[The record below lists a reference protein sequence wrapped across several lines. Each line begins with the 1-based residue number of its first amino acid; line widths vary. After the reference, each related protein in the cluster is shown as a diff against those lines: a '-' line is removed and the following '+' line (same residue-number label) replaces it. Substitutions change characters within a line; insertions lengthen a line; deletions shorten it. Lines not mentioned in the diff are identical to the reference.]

1 MQRCGSLFFPAAV
14 IWMVAA
20 VNSTTPAG
28 LIDKPNLVVIC
39 IDDLGYG
46 DVGAFGA
53 TKQSTPN
60 IDRMAREGLRLTSFY
75 ASPVCSAS
83 RAQLMTGCYQAR
95 VSVPGVY
102 QISDSYGLNPAEFTI
117 AERLRDQGYAT
128 ACVGKWHLGDQPAFL
143 PTRQGFDEYFG
154 IPYSNDMQ
162 HRPASGG
169 PAAVPLLLNETVQEL
184 VTEDRQS
191 SLIERFT
198 NQAVNFITAN
208 KTQPFFLYFPHSAV
222 HTPIQVG
229 AEFVGQSGNGRFGDV
244 VEEVDWSVGQILY
257 ALRQHQLDAKT
268 LVIFTSDNG
277 PWLAKGTDAGN
288 AAPLRGG
295 KTTTWEGGVRVPAI
309 AWWPGTIAAG
319 RISDAVVGNIDLL
332 PTAISLAGGT
342 VPESPVIDGR
352 DMSPLLLGTSAASP
366 RNAQFYFSAL
376 ELQAVRQGPWKLALT
391 PQPNDFGNGVAA
403 DAVVNPRLYNLD
415 FDIGETTNVA
425 ADYPEVVATLQTL
438 ASNMNAEIGGANP
451 VARRPAGYVE
461 NPVPLFPLAV
471 LPTPVLTGPPASN
484 LEVRPIITWN
494 AIPEVESYDVWI
506 STKTN
511 STAIMRHRVTGLAF
525 TPTADLPLGE
535 YRVWIQGRYVD
546 GVLTKWSATRQF
558 AVAPRPLM
566 IAPRGAI
573 TTSNPK
579 IIWTPVPGANRYDV
593 WVNNLS
599 TGQSPFVRNL
609 NVVGT
614 QSEITTP
621 LPLGIY
627 RVWVQPINSQAFR
640 GNWSLF
646 SQFTVTT
653 APTQIA
659 PLNITTNGMT
669 KFSWSAV
676 PAQAQ
681 YDLWVRNLT
690 TGQDQVIRE
699 QNLKTTSFTA
709 TTGLAPAN
717 YVWWIKAINNSGLHS
732 TWSAA
737 GKFTVAP

>member
-1 MQRCGSLFFPAAV
+1 LFFAATA
-14 IWMVAA
+14 ICAIA
-20 VNSTTPAG
+20 GLNSTSPAEPVS
-28 LIDKPNLVVIC
+28 KPNIVIIC
-39 IDDLGYG
+39 IDDPGYA

-53 TKQSTPN
+53 TKQATPN
-60 IDRMAREGLRLTSFY
+60 IDRMAREGLILTSFY
-75 ASPVCSAS
+75 VSPVCSAS
-83 RAQLMTGCYQAR
+83 RAQLMTECYQAR
-95 VSVPGVY
+95 VSVPGVFR
-102 QISDSYGLNPAEFTI
+102 ISDSQGLNPAEFTI
-117 AERLRDQGYAT
+117 AERLREQGYAT

-162 HRPASGG
+162 YRPASGG
-169 PAAVPLLLNETVQEL
+169 PAAVPLLLNETVLEL

-198 NQAVNFITAN
+198 SQAINFITAN
-208 KTQPFFLYFPHSAV
+208 KSQPFFLYFPHSAV
-222 HTPIQVG
+222 HTPLQVG
-229 AEFVGQSGNGRFGDV
+229 PEFSGQSGNGRFGDV

-257 ALRQHQLDAKT
+257 TLRQHQLDSRT

-277 PWLAKGTDAGN
+277 PWLAKGADAGS
-288 AAPLRGG
+288 AAPLRAG

-309 AWWPGTIAAG
+309 AWWPATIAAG

-332 PTAISLAGGT
+332 PTAITLAGGT
-342 VPESPVIDGR
+342 VPDSPVIDGR

-366 RNAQFYFSAL
+366 RNAQFYFPAL
-376 ELQAVRQGPWKLALT
+376 ELQAVRQGSWKLAIT
-391 PQPNDFGNGVAA
+391 PQPNDLGIGVAA

-425 ADYPEVVATLQTL
+425 ADYPEVVATLQSL
-438 ASNMNAEIGGANP
+438 AFSMNAEIGGANP

-471 LPTPVLTGPPASN
+471 LPTPVLTGPPASS
-484 LEVRPIITWN
+484 LEVRPVITWN
-494 AIPEVESYDVWI
+494 PIPEVESYDVWI

-511 STAIMRHRVTGLAF
+511 STAIMRQRVTGLAF

-535 YRVWIQGRYVD
+535 YRVWVQGRYSD
-546 GVLTKWSATRQF
+546 GILTKWSAARAF
-558 AVAPRPLM
+558 AVAPRPL
-566 IAPRGAI
+566 ISSPRGTI
-573 TTSNPK
+573 TTSKPK
-579 IIWTPVPGANRYDV
+579 IVWTPVPGATRYEV
-593 WVNNLS
+593 WVNNMS
-599 TGQSPFVRNL
+599 TGQSPFLRNL

-621 LPLGIY
+621 MPLGIY
-627 RVWVQPINSQAFR
+627 RVWVQPVNSQAFR

-646 SQFTVTT
+646 SQFIVTT

-659 PLNITTNGMT
+659 PVNVTTNGTT

-676 PAQAQ
+676 PGATQ

-690 TGQDQVIRE
+690 TGQDQVIR
-699 QNLKTTSFTA
+699 QTNLKTTSFTA
-709 TTGLAPAN
+709 TTPLAPAN
-717 YVWWIKAINNSGLHS
+717 YVWWIKAINGSGLHS
-732 TWSAA
+732 SWSTA
-737 GKFTVAP
+737 GNFVVAP